1 MNYRHA
7 FHAGNFADCM
17 KHAVL
22 VWLLAAMTRKDKPF
36 LALDTHAGAGHTD
49 LMSGPAERTGEW
61 RQGIGRLL
69 GANPPAPLAPYLAVI
84 DQLGLYPG
92 SPEILRAALRR
103 TDRLIACE
111 LHAEDCQALRRQSAR
126 DSQAAIHC
134 RDGYEALTAFLPPPE
149 RRALVLIDPPYEVTE
164 EFATLATALKAAWSR
179 FPSGVLAAWYPIK
192 HRAPIRAFH
201 DTLVTAGIRDIVT
214 AELLLREASDP
225 RRLNGCGLLVI
236 NPPWHFEDEVPA
248 ILNALLSRLTDGEPG
263 AATTLTRLADE

>member
-22 VWLLAAMTRKDKPF
+22 VWLLAAMTRKEKPF

-61 RQGIGRLL
+61 RQGIARLL
-69 GANPPAPLAPYLAVI
+69 GANPPKPLAPYLTLI

-92 SPEILRAALRR
+92 SPEILRSALRP

-111 LHAEDCQALRRQSAR
+111 LHPEDAHTLRRQFAR
-126 DSQAAIHC
+126 DPQVAIHC
-134 RDGYEALTAFLPPPE
+134 RDGYEALGAFLPPPE
-149 RRALVLIDPPYEVTE
+149 RRALILIDPPYEATD
-164 EFATLATALKAAWSR
+164 EFDTLTTALKTAWSR
-179 FPSGVLAAWYPIK
+179 FPSAVYVAWYPIK

-201 DTLVTAGIRDIVT
+201 DALITAGIRDLVA
-214 AELLLREASDP
+214 AEFLLREALDP
-225 RRLNGCGLLVI
+225 KRLNGCGLLII
-236 NPPWHFEDEVPA
+236 NPPWHFEDEIPP
-248 ILNALLSRLTDGEPG
+248 ILDALLARLTDGEPG
-263 AATTLTRLADE
+263 ATTTLTRLAPE